1 MGLWEGK
8 LVLPAYKCNDNIIVL
23 VARLRTSHETKQII
37 YRNLQYL
44 TIMIIPVIIIILVLI
59 TILLNPKG
67 MQLSICSC
75 FTKTKP
81 RPHLW
86 KPSTLTTGLILLSL
100 SLPPPPPDACICL
113 PSQRSTALLVRTS
126 SSFCD
131 SSLSPTVLFNVLSL
145 VVVETCFSIWVQ
157 PRKAL
162 LCPHS
167 KRDFFKWVN
176 GWRLMVRRSIQQVL
190 GEHRMIHWLQM
201 FGEAINLHH

>member
-1 MGLWEGK
+1 MSLWEGK
-8 LVLPAYKCNDNIIVL
+8 LVLPAYKCPDNIIVL

-100 SLPPPPPDACICL
+100 PPSTDACICL
-113 PSQRSTALLVRTS
+113 PSHRSTVLLIRTS
-126 SSFCD
+126 SSFCN

-145 VVVETCFSIWVQ
+145 VVVETCFSIWAQ

-162 LCPHS
+162 LYLHS

>member
-8 LVLPAYKCNDNIIVL
+8 LVLPAYSGKCDDNIIVL

-37 YRNLQYL
+37 YRNLRYL
-44 TIMIIPVIIIILVLI
+44 TIMMILVIIIIIIVLI

-86 KPSTLTTGLILLSL
+86 KPSTLTTGLILLS
-100 SLPPPPPDACICL
+100 PTDACICL
-113 PSQRSTALLVRTS
+113 PSQRSTVLLVRTS
-126 SSFCD
+126 SSFCN
-131 SSLSPTVLFNVLSL
+131 SSWSPTVLFNVLSL
-145 VVVETCFSIWVQ
+145 VVVETCFSIWAQ

-162 LCPHS
+162 LYPHS